1 MRTIE
6 QIQAHKI
13 QIKARRDFKARNKK
27 KSTKK
32 AKDRTKIQGGALLIV
47 CGLFEF
53 FKIKVGED
61 LEKSPSNQKAAILL
75 GVLLD
80 FQFLLKS
87 KNVGETQLME
97 WMKKGM
103 KFLEERKKHRGKKKL
118 EEEQFTREEQ
128 NKTKIQGGGLLIIA
142 GLFDY
147 FEIKVGEDLQTSLDG
162 CQKSA
167 TLLGALLELH
177 QLLKGRSITNEQI
190 KKWKDKGAKAFIGR
204 KDD

>member
-61 LEKSPSNQKAAILL
+61 LEKYC
-75 GVLLD
+75 
-80 FQFLLKS
+80 LLKYS
-87 KNVGETQLME
+87 GIIGHLTRGYLAALNDTKCEKFET
-97 WMKKGM
+97 
-103 KFLEERKKHRGKKKL
+103 F
-118 EEEQFTREEQ
+118 
-128 NKTKIQGGGLLIIA
+128 
-142 GLFDY
+142 
-147 FEIKVGEDLQTSLDG
+147 
-162 CQKSA
+162 
-167 TLLGALLELH
+167 
-177 QLLKGRSITNEQI
+177 
-190 KKWKDKGAKAFIGR
+190 
-204 KDD
+204 